1 MVNRKRT
8 LFYLGVFDAIM
19 ICSVSLVGILFQQI
33 YSTRQNTIPLYAL
46 MGQDIITFIVGTVLL
61 ITLLTEN
68 QKHIKTK
75 IVSLG
80 CLLYSI
86 YIYAYFCFGLVSS
99 LFYIIYIV
107 ILSVSVYCFIF
118 NLFFVREDYTTLIIN
133 TKYPRKSISLPRPI
147 LSLMRP
153 SWGRRRSAMSSSD
166 MILSRDVIAF
176 LSFIGGFITS

>member
-133 TKYPRKSISLPRPI
+133 TKYPRKSISLLFI
-147 LSLMRP
+147 ITACLM
-153 SWGRRRSAMSSSD
+153 
-166 MILSRDVIAF
+166 IVIEINELIF
-176 LSFIGGFITS
+176 KTINGYTEYNDIDYIEQT